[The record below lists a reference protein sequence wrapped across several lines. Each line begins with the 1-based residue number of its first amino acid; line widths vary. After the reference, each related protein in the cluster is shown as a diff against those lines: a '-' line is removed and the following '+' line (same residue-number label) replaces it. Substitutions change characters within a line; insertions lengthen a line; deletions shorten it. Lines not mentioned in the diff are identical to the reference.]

1 MALWNTKFDHTNGE
15 TRKCKLCDAEF
26 YTKKPTWR
34 CNQCVNANQK
44 IIETKKRSKYAK
56 KENYPFDTKTHE
68 AGRRFCSIRTATS
81 NAWKQY
87 NKTGDRSIITKHYDK
102 QLKEIEQNGILK
114 WILDRRDKE
123 TAEIKKIKSRKTI
136 TKDYP
141 NHHDYYEY

>member
-1 MALWNTKFDHTNGE
+1 MALWNTKFDHVNGE
-15 TRKCKLCDAEF
+15 QRECKICGVSF
-26 YTKKPTWR
+26 HTIKPRYT

-102 QLKEIEQNGILK
+102 QLKEIQENGIMT
-114 WILDRRDKE
+114 WILDRRCLQAQSEKHVKTKGMIRKE
-123 TAEIKKIKSRKTI
+123 HPDTRG
-136 TKDYP
+136 
-141 NHHDYYEY
+141 HYEY